1 MSDDNPPADH
11 VMGESNTGDIEK
23 HLKSRPTWLRLV
35 FMVVFYAL
43 VSVAAMVAT
52 VVVVLGFLW
61 VLFTGDVNPRLKS
74 TGQSL
79 ATYLS
84 QVLRY
89 LTFNSNDKPFP
100 FDLEWP
106 SGDAD

>member
-1 MSDDNPPADH
+1 
-11 VMGESNTGDIEK
+11 
-23 HLKSRPTWLRLV
+23 
-35 FMVVFYAL
+35 MV
-43 VSVAAMVAT
+43 ST

-61 VLFTGDVNPRLKS
+61 VLFTGDTNPQLKR

-89 LTFNSNDKPFP
+89 LTFNSEERPFT
-100 FDLEWP
+100 FYI
-106 SGDAD
+106 